1 MLSHCLN
8 SSVHRLRQLLGVLS
22 EVILSFTGEL
32 LLILVLLKLFCATE
46 LSEPALD
53 SFRSVFEFLGSP
65 LRSEVFLLLL
75 KASFRLIC
83 NFQCSTVKHPAF
95 PLSRLTSGDYEIR
108 THDPLLAGQVLSQLS

>member
-1 MLSHCLN
+1 MSSSFSLYQRPRSPTFVMYCLALST
-8 SSVHRLRQLLGVLS
+8 VLF

-46 LSEPALD
+46 LFEPALD

-83 NFQCSTVKHPAF
+83 NFQGTN
-95 PLSRLTSGDYEIR
+95 
-108 THDPLLAGQVLSQLS
+108 Q